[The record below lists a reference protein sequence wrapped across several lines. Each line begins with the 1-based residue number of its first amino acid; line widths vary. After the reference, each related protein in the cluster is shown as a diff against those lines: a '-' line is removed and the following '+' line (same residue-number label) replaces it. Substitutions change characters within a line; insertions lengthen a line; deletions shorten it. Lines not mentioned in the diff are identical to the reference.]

1 MGDDFLQVNR
11 IRDDLCK
18 FVENGQFDA
27 FKDQTSLQF
36 SETNSN
42 IDSVKGGVKKLEGQI
57 GQIDEK
63 ATKASN
69 DAAENSTMMK
79 EINFNDMQ
87 QKLRKFK
94 EDTDSKLNDLIIK
107 LKKKIGGNELVE
119 VEKKIVDQIDKF
131 LLSNEKAKADRDETK
146 EALSFLEKRINELYE
161 VFSSTQEQDD
171 NDPMFATKKW
181 MCASCSKDLG
191 KFEGK
196 LGQFKPWSVFPCREM
211 DPEKTGG
218 YGYLNYVDKM
228 AYKKG
233 YSVDDTGLE
242 RLNKTFYERNRADS
256 SPKKMNTTRATNFMS
271 NYGTSEK
278 NTACL

>member
-161 VFSSTQEQDD
+161 VFSSTQ
-171 NDPMFATKKW
+171 
-181 MCASCSKDLG
+181 
-191 KFEGK
+191 
-196 LGQFKPWSVFPCREM
+196 
-211 DPEKTGG
+211 
-218 YGYLNYVDKM
+218 
-228 AYKKG
+228 
-233 YSVDDTGLE
+233 
-242 RLNKTFYERNRADS
+242 
-256 SPKKMNTTRATNFMS
+256 
-271 NYGTSEK
+271 
-278 NTACL
+278 